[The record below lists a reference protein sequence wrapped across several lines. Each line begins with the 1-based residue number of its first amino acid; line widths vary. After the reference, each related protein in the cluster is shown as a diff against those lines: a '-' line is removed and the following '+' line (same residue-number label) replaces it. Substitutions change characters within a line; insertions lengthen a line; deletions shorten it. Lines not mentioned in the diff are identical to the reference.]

1 MGKYDP
7 LAAFLRRRA
16 TDQIELTFTEI
27 ERRLGALL
35 PKAAQAEG
43 WWSGDGVQVRAWSAV
58 GFGAELLGPERV
70 RFTRRLVGD
79 ACAAKGSGADPSAA
93 LS

>member
-16 TDQIELTFTEI
+16 GDDIELTFTEI

-35 PKAAQAEG
+35 PKAAQADG
-43 WWSGDGVQVRAWSAV
+43 WWSGDGVQVRAWWGA
-58 GFGAELLGPERV
+58 GFSAELTGPERV
-70 RFTRRLVGD
+70 RFTRRPVG
-79 ACAAKGSGADPSAA
+79 G
-93 LS
+93 

>member
-16 TDQIELTFTEI
+16 PDHIELTFTDI

-35 PKAAQAEG
+35 PKAAQAAD

-58 GFGAELLGPERV
+58 GFCAELAGPERV
-70 RFTRRLVGD
+70 RFTRRPVGN
-79 ACAAKGSGADPSAA
+79 
-93 LS
+93 

>member
-16 TDQIELTFTEI
+16 PDDIELTFTEI
-27 ERRLGALL
+27 EGRLGALL
-35 PKAAQAEG
+35 PKAAQADG

-58 GFGAELLGPERV
+58 GFSAELTGPERV
-70 RFTRRLVGD
+70 RFRRRPVGV
-79 ACAAKGSGADPSAA
+79 
-93 LS
+93 